1 MMQCKHGVIL
11 YGTACLTCQRDFE
24 QSGIVS
30 SEGQLKVGDKI
41 TIIGK
46 STSDDQQTTVK
57 DVISVD
63 GHEEI
68 IINKS
73 LNKYFIT
80 AMLISGQSWAK
91 QVRVTD

>member
-1 MMQCKHGVIL
+1 MQCKHGVIL
-11 YGTACLTCQRDFE
+11 YGTGCLTCQRDFQ
-24 QSGIVS
+24 QSGVVN

-80 AMLISGQSWAK
+80 AMLIGGKSWAK
-91 QVRVTD
+91 QVKIRE